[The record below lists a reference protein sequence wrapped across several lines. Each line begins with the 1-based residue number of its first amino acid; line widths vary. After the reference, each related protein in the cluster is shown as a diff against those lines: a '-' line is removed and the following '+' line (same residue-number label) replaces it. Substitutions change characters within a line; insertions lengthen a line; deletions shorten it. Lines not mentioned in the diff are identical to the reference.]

1 MPGVELIC
9 GCGMGFLAFEICEVL
24 PGGVVI
30 AAFDFAVAAADGG
43 VDRLMGLPIE
53 VAGETVRCLATGT
66 GEAGGFAGVLL
77 KVGRFVHNTGFL
89 EIGNRVLPIY
99 LHLYH

>member
-1 MPGVELIC
+1 MVATLD
-9 GCGMGFLAFEICEVL
+9 L
-24 PGGVVI
+24 
-30 AAFDFAVAAADGG
+30 AVAATDGG
-43 VDRLMGLPIE
+43 MNGLEGLPIE

-89 EIGNRVLPIY
+89 EIGNRVLPID
-99 LHLYH
+99 LHLYY

>member
-1 MPGVELIC
+1 MVATLD
-9 GCGMGFLAFEICEVL
+9 L
-24 PGGVVI
+24 
-30 AAFDFAVAAADGG
+30 AVAATDGG
-43 VDRLMGLPIE
+43 MNGLEGLPIE
-53 VAGETVRCLATGT
+53 VAGEAVGSLAARAS
-66 GEAGGFAGVLL
+66 EAGGFAGVLL